1 MLARVKER
9 VQFVSNGLELAG
21 VLQLPDGLKKGER
34 RAAFLVLHG
43 FGSNK
48 DGGNV
53 VTVSN
58 LLTGLGYATLRFDMR
73 GCGDSQG
80 ARGRTICLEQVE
92 DTRAALDYLSRNE
105 NVDTRRIGVIGHS
118 FGAAV
123 AVYAAGV
130 DSRIAACVSAG
141 GWGNGVKKFRKQ
153 HESPEAWAKFQGML
167 EEGRRRKAR
176 GQTMMVPRYDI
187 VPIRPELRHNL
198 ARGILER
205 QGMSEAHAAL
215 TADVLVWADLRGMG
229 SHGVMRVPRYVDFIR
244 KGDLNVRPSIRR
256 SHDAPGCVLLDADRA
271 AGPIAMME
279 GMRAAC
285 EKAKS
290 AGIGLALVK
299 STTHTAALG
308 YYTQTAARDGFAG
321 IALAASLP
329 LMAYHGAR
337 AAGVSTAPLSIAVPG
352 EEEPFPLHMAS
363 SMISMG
369 ALAQARR
376 SGQSLPEG
384 VVLTAQGEATVDAK
398 TASIPLPLGGP
409 KGSGLGFMA
418 ECLASL
424 LTANPILAESLEQT
438 PASKRHRQNGLVI
451 AIDVARFVAP
461 EMFRAQVARLT
472 RGLREL
478 PGDEILMPGERG
490 SRRAAQQRD
499 AVSIPD
505 SVYDELKT
513 L

>member
-105 NVDTRRIGVIGHS
+105 NVDARRIGVIGHS

-130 DSRIAACVSAG
+130 DSRIAACVCAG
-141 GWGNGVKKFRKQ
+141 GWGDGVKKFRKQ

-176 GQTMMVPRYDI
+176 GETMMVPRYDI

-198 ARGILER
+198 APGSILEFPFDVVESMYAFR
-205 QGMSEAHAAL
+205 ANDVVGKIAPRPLLLLHPANDTVTPTEQSVGLFALAGQPTDLHLVAGVDHFMFSEGN
-215 TADVLVWADLRGMG
+215 TLVINLLR
-229 SHGVMRVPRYVDFIR
+229 DW
-244 KGDLNVRPSIRR
+244 
-256 SHDAPGCVLLDADRA
+256 
-271 AGPIAMME
+271 
-279 GMRAAC
+279 
-285 EKAKS
+285 
-290 AGIGLALVK
+290 LAL
-299 STTHTAALG
+299 H
-308 YYTQTAARDGFAG
+308 
-321 IALAASLP
+321 
-329 LMAYHGAR
+329 
-337 AAGVSTAPLSIAVPG
+337 
-352 EEEPFPLHMAS
+352 FP
-363 SMISMG
+363 
-369 ALAQARR
+369 
-376 SGQSLPEG
+376 
-384 VVLTAQGEATVDAK
+384 
-398 TASIPLPLGGP
+398 
-409 KGSGLGFMA
+409 
-418 ECLASL
+418 
-424 LTANPILAESLEQT
+424 
-438 PASKRHRQNGLVI
+438 
-451 AIDVARFVAP
+451 
-461 EMFRAQVARLT
+461 
-472 RGLREL
+472 
-478 PGDEILMPGERG
+478 
-490 SRRAAQQRD
+490 SR
-499 AVSIPD
+499 
-505 SVYDELKT
+505 
-513 L
+513 